1 MVTIPAVL
9 LLFIALALFL
19 LAAFSVKTGNV
30 LPGWLG
36 LAFFTAAQL
45 WPHFVKVGGG

>member
-9 LLFIALALFL
+9 LLVIALVLFL
-19 LAAFSVKTGNV
+19 LEAFSIKVGAV
-30 LPGWLG
+30 GAGWLG
-36 LAFFTAAQL
+36 LAFVAAAML